1 VPGQPKRAISDPVD
15 AYDSFALH
23 YRAYAAMRSR
33 YLAKVEEIIISR
45 AQGSQALL
53 DVGAGDGTRALRIAE
68 QIGAKNVVL
77 VEPSLAMQAQC
88 SERVEFMT
96 CRASEIPHTGP
107 SFHVITCLWNV
118 LGHLRD
124 TEERARVLAK
134 LKSLLCPGGT
144 IFLDVNHR
152 YNAAAYGWPRTVLRI
167 LYDSLRRSHANGDV
181 DVSWQLGEHEIITRG
196 HVFTSAELAGIFR
209 VAGLKVRNEW
219 MIDYVTGAE
228 RNSRF
233 LGNLLYQLEPV
244 F

>member
-1 VPGQPKRAISDPVD
+1 MPVQPKRAISDPVS
-15 AYDSFALH
+15 AYDSFAPY
-23 YRAYAAMRSR
+23 YRAYAATRSR
-33 YLAKVEEIIISR
+33 YLAKVEEIIISQT
-45 AQGSQALL
+45 QGSQALL
-53 DVGAGDGTRALRIAE
+53 DVGSGDGTRAMRIAE

-77 VEPSLAMQAQC
+77 VEPSKAMQAQC
-88 SERVEFMT
+88 REHAEFMT
-96 CRASEIPHTGP
+96 STASEIPHTGP

-124 TEERARVLAK
+124 TEERASVLAK

-152 YNAAAYGWPRTVLRI
+152 YNAAAYGWPMTVLRI

-181 DVSWQLGEHEIITRG
+181 DVSWQMGEREIVTRG

-209 VAGLKVRNEW
+209 VAGLKIRKEW
-219 MIDYVTGAE
+219 ILDYATGAE
-228 RNSRF
+228 RSSRF